1 MADLQ
6 VGTMALRDPD
16 RMFDIRTVRRHI
28 RAGRVSRE
36 KFQKFLE
43 SRPDVTEN
51 IMEPEEGG
59 DTNDGYDER
68 QPPTASAAQDGTQ
81 TPS

>member
-1 MADLQ
+1 
-6 VGTMALRDPD
+6 MALRDPD

-36 KFQKFLE
+36 KFQQFLE

-59 DTNDGYDER
+59 DLNDGFDER
-68 QPPTASAAQDGTQ
+68 PTGAAATAAQDGTQ